1 METAVGE
8 GQDPNARYGRATTWL
23 PVVVSVLLVAIV
35 AVFILAA
42 PSEIVTPKDSG
53 YLIASIPPNF
63 DQTAMR

>member
-1 METAVGE
+1 MEMVVADGL
-8 GQDPNARYGRATTWL
+8 DPNDRYGRATTWL

-42 PSEIVTPKDSG
+42 PSQIVTPKDSG
-53 YLIASIPPNF
+53 YLIASIPPNL